1 MMEIEGWFVYIS
13 AYDKMVAVNQK
24 NGNYLVADN
33 LDEIIIKIDQAN
45 HPERCSE

>member
-1 MMEIEGWFVYIS
+1 MMQIEGWSVYRS
-13 AYDKMVAVNQK
+13 AYNKIVAVNQE
-24 NGNYLVADN
+24 NGNFLVADN